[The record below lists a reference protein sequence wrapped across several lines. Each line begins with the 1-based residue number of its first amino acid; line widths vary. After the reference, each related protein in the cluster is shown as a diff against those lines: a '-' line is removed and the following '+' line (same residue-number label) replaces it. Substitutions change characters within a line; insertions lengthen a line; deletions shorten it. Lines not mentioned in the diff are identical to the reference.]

1 MTDWQPLTA
10 NDSYL
15 VAASDGVFEK
25 MSVQD
30 VCDLLWEV
38 NHFSD
43 LRSECTPSSSF
54 SLAEYIVNTAFEKGS
69 MDNVAAVV
77 VPLENAKFSAN
88 SPRRSYIEKMDADF
102 PLFGLQELASRSS
115 GIFCVLKV
123 KIIKLH
129 AWSHYL
135 EIYSLFLLFLALCIL
150 FMYN

>member
-38 NHFSD
+38 HCFSNM
-43 LRSECTPSSSF
+43 RSDCTPPPSSY
-54 SLAEYIVNTAFEKGS
+54 SLADLIVNTAFKKGS

-77 VPLENAKFSAN
+77 VPLEFAKSSVN
-88 SPRRSYIEKMDADF
+88 SLRESYIGKRDAGF
-102 PLFGLQELASRSS
+102 SLFGLQETVSRRSC
-115 GIFCVLKV
+115 IFCG
-123 KIIKLH
+123 
-129 AWSHYL
+129 
-135 EIYSLFLLFLALCIL
+135 FNLLFG
-150 FMYN
+150 